1 MLLRQETHDGARL
14 SEVYIELTTKV
25 TRSGNKISPAES
37 TYSYVMIW
45 LTRHPTVSPFIMQ
58 THTKARGFSGRSF
71 VGILNQSKLDLW
83 NVR

>member
-1 MLLRQETHDGARL
+1 
-14 SEVYIELTTKV
+14 
-25 TRSGNKISPAES
+25 
-37 TYSYVMIW
+37 MIW

-83 NVR
+83 NAAVVVVCTNLKKKTHNF